1 MKSTLPFMGRLLRML
16 VLVGG
21 VGGSTWAAEADLAGL
36 WKNTAVGIGQS
47 AIIVSQEG
55 ATIHVAGY
63 GVWAGAGPG
72 VWHSKGAKIEGA
84 RVTIPITYTKLPKP
98 DFDPKVELELEI
110 SSDAKT
116 LSGTWKN
123 GLGRKGPVK
132 FVKVGVESVPKIAT
146 PAETPAAEG
155 PSDGADQKEET
166 AKP

>member
-1 MKSTLPFMGRLLRML
+1 MKSTLPFMGQLLRML

-55 ATIHVAGY
+55 AFLHVAGY
-63 GVWAGAGPG
+63 GVWAGGGPG
-72 VWHSKGAKIEGA
+72 VWHGKGTIEGS
-84 RVTIPITYTKLPKP
+84 RVKLPLTYTKLPKP

-132 FVKVGVESVPKIAT
+132 FVKVGAESAPKVMA
-146 PAETPAAEG
+146 PAETPSAEG
-155 PSDGADQKEET
+155 PADSGDKKEEE